1 MDPFETGLDRNA
13 ANYAPL
19 TPVSF
24 LRRSADVYPDKVAVI
39 HGERAYTYREFR
51 ERCSRLASVLAARGI
66 GRGDTVAVMA
76 PNVPALL
83 ECHYAVRGVGAVLNA
98 LNYRLDAVAIAFC
111 LRHGEAKVLIT
122 DREFA
127 PVVAAAL
134 QRLGRDLF
142 VVDIDD
148 ALGPGGARL
157 GAIDYESWLAQG
169 DPAFELRAPLDEWD
183 SLALLYT
190 SGTTGDPKG

>member
-1 MDPFETGLDRNA
+1 MDRNR

-39 HGERAYTYREFR
+39 HGDRAFTYREFA
-51 ERCSRLASVLAARGI
+51 ERCRRFASVLAARGV

-83 ECHYAVRGVGAVLNA
+83 EAHYAVPGIGAVLNA
-98 LNYRLDAVAIAFC
+98 LNYRLDAATIAFC
-111 LRHGEAKVLIT
+111 LEHGQAKVLVT

-127 PVVAAAL
+127 PVVGEAL
-134 QRLGRDLF
+134 KKLRGEIF
-142 VVDIDD
+142 V
-148 ALGPGGARL
+148 
-157 GAIDYESWLAQG
+157 
-169 DPAFELRAPLDEWD
+169 
-183 SLALLYT
+183 
-190 SGTTGDPKG
+190 